1 MSDSKPART
10 TPVIAAEVPAR
21 ATVSSYPEPFA
32 ARMAGREKRQ
42 LGDAFGLTVFGV
54 NLTRLAPNSESA
66 LLHRHSRQQ
75 EFVYVLAG
83 TPTLITD
90 QGEFLMTPGMCVGF
104 PANGLAHHIVNHSD
118 EQVELLEIGD
128 RNSDDTGHY
137 PNDDLVAIRVMPDGW
152 AFTHKDGSP
161 YPSHKA

>member
-1 MSDSKPART
+1 MTNIKTART
-10 TPVIAAEVPAR
+10 TPVVAAEVPAR
-21 ATVSSYPEPFA
+21 TKASSYPEPFA

-42 LGDAFGLTVFGV
+42 LGDAFGLTFFGV

-83 TPTLITD
+83 KPTLVTD
-90 QGEFLMTPGMCVGF
+90 EGEFPMAPGMCVGF
-104 PANGLAHHIVNHSD
+104 PANGMAHHLVNRSD
-118 EQVELLEIGD
+118 ALVELLEIGD

-137 PNDDLVAIRVMPDGW
+137 PDDDLVAKRIEPDGW
-152 AFTHKDGSP
+152 AFTHRDGRP
-161 YPSHKA
+161 YPRNGV